1 MKKIILML
9 LILALLAVTTAC
21 NSSDGEQ
28 TDAPTETEA
37 LATEQPPAIA
47 DYFDYTSKPYYISGD
62 NIVAPED
69 KDANISNPKYSVAL
83 YSEDKIKGDFAA
95 EVDISLKIMSAKA
108 GIVFSAKEAEDAK
121 YSGYAFIITQ
131 SKVSLNT
138 VTVSSD
144 DVVSVNEIISHAIE
158 HLDMKQQIKL
168 RVERAG
174 QTLRLYFLDDLSSD
188 IIPWPEIEISD
199 AEDNGG
205 TLLGY
210 IDDGRAAS
218 FGEIAV
224 YGADSLYDTGLSG
237 DGPQFT
243 NPVSDKSL
251 ADPQVIFWEGKYYLY
266 STSYWRGFK
275 VYESEDLVNWTDM
288 GVCLDG
294 AWDNPGGKFWA
305 PEVSVK
311 DGKFY
316 MVFSNSNDLGIAVS
330 DSPLGPFIAP
340 EKPLL
345 ESTIDGHL
353 FFDDDGR
360 VYLYYVSWRSTYGIY
375 GCELD
380 PTLSSVIEG
389 SEKLLLTASL
399 TWEEQ
404 GERIAEGP
412 AILKHNGTYYLTYSG
427 SHYSSKDYAVGY
439 ATCDSPLGEFEKY
452 KGSPILSRS
461 TTVNGTGHHSFVR
474 VENTG
479 ELFIVYHCHRPTPE
493 YTDRIICI
501 DRVRFSPSKYG
512 IDRIE
517 IYGPTSTPQ
526 NYPK

>member
-1 MKKIILML
+1 MKRFISLFL
-9 LILALLAVTTAC
+9 LIAVLVTMTAC
-21 NSSDGEQ
+21 DGAENDP
-28 TDAPTETEA
+28 TDALTETDEQ
-37 LATEQPPAIA
+37 ATESTPIVA
-47 DYFDYTSKPYYISGD
+47 DFFEYTSKPYYLFE
-62 NIVAPED
+62 NYIVASADEN
-69 KDANISNPKYSVAL
+69 ANISTPIYSVAL

-138 VTVSSD
+138 VTISSD

-158 HLDMKQQIKL
+158 QLDMKQQIKL

-251 ADPQVIFWEGKYYLY
+251 ADPQVIYWEGKYYLY

-380 PTLSSVIEG
+380 PSLSSVIEG

-399 TWEEQ
+399 AWERQ

-439 ATCDSPLGEFEKY
+439 ATSSSPLGKYEKY
-452 KGSPILSRS
+452 KGNPVLSRS
-461 TTVNGTGHHSFVR
+461 TTVNGTGHHSFIR
-474 VENTG
+474 VKNTG

-512 IDRIE
+512 IDRLE

>member
-1 MKKIILML
+1 MKRFISLFL
-9 LILALLAVTTAC
+9 LIAVLVTMTAC
-21 NSSDGEQ
+21 DGAENDP
-28 TDAPTETEA
+28 TDALTKTDEQ
-37 LATEQPPAIA
+37 ATESTPIVA
-47 DYFDYTSKPYYISGD
+47 DFFEYTSKPYYLSGD
-62 NIVAPED
+62 NILAPED

-83 YSEDKIKGDFAA
+83 YNEDKIKGDFVA
-95 EVDISLKIMSAKA
+95 ELDIALKIPSAKA
-108 GIVFSAKEAEDAK
+108 GIIFNAKKVEGAK
-121 YSGYAFIITQ
+121 YTGYAFIVTQ
-131 SKVSLNT
+131 GKVSLNSISVNDT
-138 VTVSSD
+138 AI
-144 DVVSVNEIISHAIE
+144 SVNEIISHAIE
-158 HLDMKQQIKL
+158 YVDLNQTVKL
-168 RVERAG
+168 RVECSNK
-174 QTLRLYFLDDLSSD
+174 TIRLYFLDDISSD
-188 IIPWPEIEISD
+188 LVPWPEIEIND
-199 AEDNGG
+199 AEHNGES
-205 TLLGY
+205 LLGY
-210 IDDGRAAS
+210 IDDGRGSS
-218 FGEIAV
+218 FGDI
-224 YGADSLYDTGLSG
+224 SIYDTDALYNIGLSG
-237 DGPQFT
+237 EGPQYI

-251 ADPQVIFWEGKYYLY
+251 ADPQVIYWEGKYYLY

-380 PTLSSVIEG
+380 PSLSSVIEG

-399 TWEEQ
+399 AWERQ

-439 ATCDSPLGEFEKY
+439 ATSSSPLGKYEKY
-452 KGSPILSRS
+452 KGNPVLSRS
-461 TTVNGTGHHSFVR
+461 TTVNGTGHHSFIR
-474 VENTG
+474 VKNTG

-512 IDRIE
+512 IDRLE